1 MQDVEARNALR
12 NIARR
17 CNEEISAKRKANPG
31 MNCDEIARPIFNGAM
46 GMVKQL
52 GFTPSHLY
60 LEVGILNKRI
70 KER

>member
-1 MQDVEARNALR
+1 
-12 NIARR
+12 
-17 CNEEISAKRKANPG
+17 

>member
-17 CNEEISAKRKANPG
+17 CNEEITAKRNANPG
-31 MNCDEIARPIFNGAM
+31 MNCDEITRPIFNGAM
-46 GMVKQL
+46 AMVKQL

>member
-1 MQDVEARNALR
+1 MLSLGCLQSVFH
-12 NIARR
+12 IVF
-17 CNEEISAKRKANPG
+17 ITGNPG

>member
-1 MQDVEARNALR
+1 MQRGNT
-12 NIARR
+12 
-17 CNEEISAKRKANPG
+17 AKRKANPG

>member
-17 CNEEISAKRKANPG
+17 CNEEITAKRKDNPG
-31 MNCDEIARPIFNGAM
+31 MNCDEIARQIFNGAM

-52 GFTPSHLY
+52 GFTPSQLY